1 MITKPNTSF
10 DCAAIIGTK
19 DRPRELAA
27 CLASLAALRPPL
39 REVIVVDQGS
49 GAPAAPPAGLSVTV
63 LRPERSGLS
72 YARNQGLMRA
82 NALWAFFPDDDCTVA
97 QDALERAAEALHMF
111 SRAAFL
117 CGRVLPPEAAKSEKS
132 DNSPRALT
140 TPEEVLRV
148 GLSAGLFVKR
158 DLLERLHGFDERFGV
173 GGRYP
178 SGEESE
184 LLFRALDQ
192 GARGVYAP
200 AIQIFHADPFTVLEP
215 AAQQRRAF
223 DYGRGWGALFAK
235 HAAWASGKAFQRLQ
249 RHYLMRALGGAA
261 LAILTLRPALAH
273 RYIASFRGR
282 RLGWKQWCLQERLG
296 P

>member
-1 MITKPNTSF
+1 MITKSTTSF

-19 DRPRELAA
+19 DRPRELAV

-39 REVIVVDQGS
+39 REVIVLDQGS
-49 GAPAAPPAGLSVTV
+49 GPPAEPPAGRSVTV
-63 LRPERSGLS
+63 LQAERSGLS

-82 NALWAFFPDDDCTVA
+82 KAVWVFFPDDGCTVA
-97 QDALERAAEALHMF
+97 TDALERAAEALQSF
-111 SRAAFL
+111 SGAAFL

-132 DNSPRALT
+132 ETLPRALS

-148 GLSAGLFVKR
+148 GMSAGLFVKR

-173 GGRYP
+173 GSRYP

-192 GARGVYAP
+192 GVRGVYAP
-200 AIQIFHADPFTVLEP
+200 AIRIFHANPFTLLDP
-215 AAQQRRAF
+215 AAQERRAF
-223 DYGRGWGALFAK
+223 EYGRGWGALFAK
-235 HAAWASGKAFQRLQ
+235 HAAWASGKTFQYLQ
-249 RHYLMRALGGAA
+249 RYYLMRALGGAA
-261 LAILTLRPALAH
+261 LAIFTLRPALAH

-282 RLGWKQWCLQERLG
+282 LLGWKQWYLQERLG